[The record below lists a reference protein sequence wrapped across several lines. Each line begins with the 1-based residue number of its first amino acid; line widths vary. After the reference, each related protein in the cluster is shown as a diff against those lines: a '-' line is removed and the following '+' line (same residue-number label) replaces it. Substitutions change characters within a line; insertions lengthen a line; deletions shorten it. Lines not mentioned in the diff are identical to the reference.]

1 MAKVDKER
9 MIGMVRSL
17 KTKRDSIVGNYQLPD
32 EITWDSFTPES
43 IEVLQFFGMDAPTK
57 LNEYACAVEDAFLE
71 LVNGM
76 GKLKKEND
84 RLKAELSIRKATEN
98 K

>member
-1 MAKVDKER
+1 MAKIDKER

-17 KTKRDSIVGNYQLPD
+17 KTKRDSIVGNFQLPD
-32 EITWDSFTPES
+32 EISWENFTPES

-71 LVNGM
+71 MVNATAQ
-76 GKLKKEND
+76 LKKENE